1 METSAAIAGPES
13 RAARRHAITCVLS
26 ASATFTL
33 SAAVVKALT
42 ADFPTL
48 EIVAFRSFVAFLAL
62 VPMLARHGGLA
73 ALATRRPLGH
83 ALRTIYGFI
92 GTVTAVYGYAVLPLA
107 TVTALGF
114 AMPLFLTVLSVPLL
128 GERVGRRRG
137 SAVLAG
143 LGGVLLMLRPWQ
155 SLEQSH
161 GQSGDALPL
170 GPVAIVLAGV
180 VTWALSMIS
189 IRRMG
194 AAGER
199 NVTIVAWYSLG
210 TAAAAAIGAVPG
222 WITPTVPQLAAL
234 AATGLLSG
242 VAQLLM
248 TEGYRSSETTLVAPF
263 EYGAIL
269 YATILGI
276 ALWGE
281 WPDAWSLLGVAVL
294 IGAGVYIWHREVTL
308 GIRR

>member
-1 METSAAIAGPES
+1 METSAAIAGPDP
-13 RAARRHAITCVLS
+13 RVARRHAIICVLS
-26 ASATFTL
+26 ASATFTVG
-33 SAAVVKALT
+33 AAVVKALT
-42 ADFPTL
+42 ADFPIL
-48 EIVAFRSFVAFLAL
+48 EIVAFRSAIAFLAL
-62 VPMLARHGGLA
+62 LPVLWRHGGLT

-83 ALRTIYGFI
+83 VLRTLCGFV

-114 AMPLFLTVLSVPLL
+114 AMPLFLTILSVPLL

-137 SAVLAG
+137 SAVLVG

-155 SLEQSH
+155 S
-161 GQSGDALPL
+161 GGALP
-170 GPVAIVLAGV
+170 PVAVAIVLAGV

-194 AAGER
+194 EAGER

-210 TAAAAAIGAVPG
+210 TAALAAIGAVPH
-222 WITPTVPQLAAL
+222 WIAPSIPQLAAL
-234 AATGLLSG
+234 AAAGLLTG

-248 TEGYRSSETTLVAPF
+248 TEGYRSGETTLVAPF

-276 ALWGE
+276 ALWNE

-294 IGAGVYIWHREVTL
+294 IGAGLYIWHREVTL

>member
-1 METSAAIAGPES
+1 METSAAIAGPDT
-13 RAARRHAITCVLS
+13 RLARRHAIVCVLS
-26 ASATFTL
+26 ASATFTVG
-33 SAAVVKALT
+33 AAVIKALT
-42 ADFPTL
+42 ADFPAL
-48 EIVAFRSFVAFLAL
+48 EIVAFRSFLAFLAL
-62 VPMLARHGGLA
+62 LPMLWRHGGLA
-73 ALATRRPLGH
+73 ALATRRPMGH
-83 ALRTIYGFI
+83 VLRTFYGFI

-114 AMPLFLTVLSVPLL
+114 AMPLFLTILSVPLL
-128 GERVGRRRG
+128 GEHVGLRRG

-155 SLEQSH
+155 A
-161 GQSGDALPL
+161 GGALP
-170 GPVAIVLAGV
+170 PAAVAIVLAGV
-180 VTWALSMIS
+180 VTWALAMIS

-194 AAGER
+194 EAGER

-210 TAAAAAIGAVPG
+210 TAALAAIGAVPH
-222 WITPTVPQLAAL
+222 WITPTLPQLGAL
-234 AATGLLSG
+234 AAAGLLSG
-242 VAQLLM
+242 MAQLLM
-248 TEGYRSSETTLVAPF
+248 TEGYRSGETTLVAPF

-281 WPDAWSLLGVAVL
+281 WPDAWSLLGIAVL
-294 IGAGVYIWHREVTL
+294 IGAGLYIWHREVTL

>member
-1 METSAAIAGPES
+1 METSAAIAGPDQ
-13 RAARRHAITCVLS
+13 RAARRHAIICVLS
-26 ASATFTL
+26 ASATFAIG
-33 SAAVVKALT
+33 SAVVKALT
-42 ADFPTL
+42 ADFPVL

-62 VPMLARHGGLA
+62 LPVLWRHGGFA

-83 ALRTIYGFI
+83 ALRTLCGFVA
-92 GTVTAVYGYAVLPLA
+92 TVTTVYGYAVLPLA

-114 AMPLFLTVLSVPLL
+114 AMPLFLTILSVPLL
-128 GERVGRRRG
+128 GEHVGRRRG
-137 SAVLAG
+137 GAVLAG

-155 SLEQSH
+155 S
-161 GQSGDALPL
+161 GGTLP
-170 GPVAIVLAGV
+170 PAAVAIVLAGV
-180 VTWALSMIS
+180 VAWALAMIS

-194 AAGER
+194 EVGER

-210 TAAAAAIGAVPG
+210 TAALAAIGAAPHWIAPSVPLLG
-222 WITPTVPQLAAL
+222 GLTAA
-234 AATGLLSG
+234 GLLSG
-242 VAQLLM
+242 IAQLLM
-248 TEGYRSSETTLVAPF
+248 TEGYRSGETTLVAPF

-281 WPDAWSLLGVAVL
+281 WPDAWSLLGVVVL
-294 IGAGVYIWHREVTL
+294 IGAGLYIWRREVTL

>member
-1 METSAAIAGPES
+1 METSAAIVGPDP
-13 RAARRHAITCVLS
+13 RVARRHAITCVLS
-26 ASATFTL
+26 ASATFTIG
-33 SAAVVKALT
+33 SAVVKALT
-42 ADFPTL
+42 ADFPVL

-62 VPMLARHGGLA
+62 LPVLWRAGGLA

-83 ALRTIYGFI
+83 VLRTLYGF
-92 GTVTAVYGYAVLPLA
+92 VSTATTVYGYARLPLA

-114 AMPLFLTVLSVPLL
+114 AMPLFLTILSVPLL
-128 GERVGRRRG
+128 GERVGLRRG
-137 SAVLAG
+137 GAVLLG

-155 SLEQSH
+155 S
-161 GQSGDALPL
+161 GGTLPP

-180 VTWALSMIS
+180 VTWALAMIS

-210 TAAAAAIGAVPG
+210 TAALSTLGAVPD
-222 WITPTVPQLAAL
+222 WIAPSLPQLVALTAA
-234 AATGLLSG
+234 GLLSG

-248 TEGYRSSETTLVAPF
+248 TEGYRRGETTLVAPF

-269 YATILGI
+269 YATVLGI

-281 WPDAWSLLGVAVL
+281 WPDAWSLAGVAVL
-294 IGAGVYIWHREVTL
+294 IGAGLYIWHREVTL

>member
-1 METSAAIAGPES
+1 METSAAIVGPDP
-13 RAARRHAITCVLS
+13 RVARRHAITCVLS
-26 ASATFTL
+26 ASATFTIG
-33 SAAVVKALT
+33 SAVVKALT
-42 ADFPTL
+42 ADFPVL

-62 VPMLARHGGLA
+62 LPVLWRAGGLA

-83 ALRTIYGFI
+83 VLRTLYGF
-92 GTVTAVYGYAVLPLA
+92 VATATTVYGYARLPLA

-114 AMPLFLTVLSVPLL
+114 AMPLFLTILSVPLL
-128 GERVGRRRG
+128 GERVGLRRG
-137 SAVLAG
+137 GAVLLG

-155 SLEQSH
+155 S
-161 GQSGDALPL
+161 GGTLPP

-180 VTWALSMIS
+180 VTWALAMIS

-210 TAAAAAIGAVPG
+210 TAALSTLGAVPD
-222 WITPTVPQLAAL
+222 WIAPSLPQLVALTAA
-234 AATGLLSG
+234 GLLSG

-248 TEGYRSSETTLVAPF
+248 TEGYRRGETTLVAQF

-269 YATILGI
+269 YATVLGI

-281 WPDAWSLLGVAVL
+281 WPDAWSLAGVAVL
-294 IGAGVYIWHREVTL
+294 IGAGLYIWHREVTL

>member
-1 METSAAIAGPES
+1 METSAAIVGPDP
-13 RAARRHAITCVLS
+13 RVARRHAITCVLS
-26 ASATFTL
+26 ASATFTIG
-33 SAAVVKALT
+33 SAVVKALT
-42 ADFPTL
+42 ADFPVL

-62 VPMLARHGGLA
+62 LPVLWRHGGLA

-83 ALRTIYGFI
+83 VLRTLCGF
-92 GTVTAVYGYAVLPLA
+92 VATATTVYGYARLPLA

-114 AMPLFLTVLSVPLL
+114 AMPLFLTILSVPLL
-128 GERVGRRRG
+128 GERVGLRRG
-137 SAVLAG
+137 GAVLLG

-155 SLEQSH
+155 S
-161 GQSGDALPL
+161 GGTLPP

-180 VTWALSMIS
+180 VTWALAMIS

-210 TAAAAAIGAVPG
+210 TAALSALGAVPD
-222 WITPTVPQLAAL
+222 WIAPTLPQLVALTAA
-234 AATGLLSG
+234 GLLSG

-248 TEGYRSSETTLVAPF
+248 TEGYRSGETTLVAPF

-269 YATILGI
+269 YATVLGI

-281 WPDAWSLLGVAVL
+281 WPDAWSLAGVAVL
-294 IGAGVYIWHREVTL
+294 IGAGLYIWHREVTL